1 MTETVGVRNTGVCV
15 RRDNCGGRACRIFSV
30 LSVDRSAQSTQQNE
44 RALFLSL
51 EMPPPDVAE
60 RSTVPARTGAPTSAR
75 LLNSSWGTFTPT
87 TVMPGA
93 VYLVGLERVETTRG
107 AQPIRGQK
115 GSPKPELHQHSS
127 NTITQPSARSF
138 IMIIYS
144 SVIPAKKQSARKA
157 AAPKSRQQYEQQC
170 RRGRGT

>member
-15 RRDNCGGRACRIFSV
+15 RRDNCGGRACRCFLV
-30 LSVDRSAQSTQQNE
+30 LSVDRSARSTQQNE

-51 EMPPPDVAE
+51 EMPPPDIAE
-60 RSTVPARTGAPTSAR
+60 RSTVPARTDEPTSAR

-107 AQPIRGQK
+107 AQPTRGQK
-115 GSPKPELHQHSS
+115 GSPKPELHQLSS
-127 NTITQPSARSF
+127 NTFTQPSALSF
-138 IMIIYS
+138 IIYFS
-144 SVIPAKKQSARKA
+144 SVIPAYKQSARKA
-157 AAPKSRQQYEQQC
+157 AASTSRQQYEQQC